1 MKFNFKNFGYIDN
14 GHIELSDLTILCGPN
29 NSGKTYTSYS
39 IYGFLKHFKDLT
51 DFSISDDSLDKLRD
65 DGSLD
70 IDLKEYIRETKHYIK
85 QASEKFT
92 NNLDDYFSV
101 PEEVFAKSEIK
112 FSIND
117 LKVDLSKEFNRVAKF
132 GKSRSLIFDKPP
144 NDSCLS
150 IVLETIDVKVGKI
163 SKRILNQI
171 ISDAI
176 ADCLLA
182 EAIVKPFVVTSER
195 TGIALFYKELDVN
208 KNRIIEHLT
217 ESDDLNPFS
226 LLESMRSRYARPIRD
241 NISIIRDY
249 ETINKQKSFI
259 KKDKQYK
266 YVTDALQDLLGG
278 SFKPIDKQVVYQP
291 KKVRNRDKVSVPV
304 YIASSSIKS
313 LFLIDLYINCLAK
326 EKGLLI
332 IDEPELNL
340 HPDNQR
346 KMAGLLARLVNA
358 GIKVMITTHSDY
370 LIREINNRIMLS
382 NEFSDKQSIMDK
394 QKSPKLITEDIL
406 KPEQVKAYTMSNH
419 TIKEIH
425 VDKYGIKL
433 DIFDSIIDS
442 SNNLSDEIFF
452 SLENGND

>member
-1 MKFNFKNFGYIDN
+1 MRFDFKNFGYIDD
-14 GHIELSDLTILCGPN
+14 GSIELSDLTILCGPN
-29 NSGKTYTSYS
+29 SSGKTYTSYS
-39 IYGFLKHFKDLT
+39 IYGFLKYFRNLT
-51 DFSISDDSLDKLRD
+51 DFSISDDLLDRLRE
-65 DGSLD
+65 DGGLD
-70 IDLKEYIRETKHYIK
+70 IDLKDYTKETKYYIK
-85 QASEKFT
+85 KASEKFSNT
-92 NNLDDYFSV
+92 LNDYFSV
-101 PEEVFAKSEIK
+101 PEDVFAQSEIN
-112 FSIND
+112 FSIDD
-117 LKVDLSKEFNRVAKF
+117 LKIDLSREFNRIAKF
-132 GKSRSLIFDKPP
+132 GNSRSLIFDKPP
-144 NDSCLS
+144 SESCLS
-150 IVLETIDVKVGKI
+150 IVLETTDVKVSKLP
-163 SKRILNQI
+163 KRILSQI

-176 ADCLLA
+176 ADCLLESA
-182 EAIVKPFVVTSER
+182 LVKPFVVTSER

-217 ESDDLNPFS
+217 ESDDLDPFL
-226 LLESMRSRYARPIRD
+226 LLESMRSRYAKPIQD
-241 NISIIRDY
+241 NINVIRDY
-249 ETINKQKSFI
+249 ENINKQKSFI
-259 KKDKQYK
+259 KKDKKYK

-278 SFKPIDKQVVYQP
+278 SFKSIDKQVVYQP

-313 LFLIDLYINCLAK
+313 LFLIDLYINYLAK

-358 GIKVMITTHSDY
+358 GIKVMVTTHSDY

-382 NEFSDKQSIMDK
+382 NEIPDKKEIMSK
-394 QKSPKLITEDIL
+394 QKSPKLIKEDIL
-406 KPEQVKAYTMSNH
+406 KPEQVKAYTMSDH
-419 TIKEIH
+419 TIKEID

-452 SLENGND
+452 SLENSND

>member
-1 MKFNFKNFGYIDN
+1 MKFNFKNFGYIDE
-14 GHIELSDLTILCGPN
+14 GSIELSDLTILCGPN

-39 IYGFLKHFKDLT
+39 IYGFLKYFRNLA
-51 DFSISDDSLDKLRD
+51 DFSISNDLLDRLREE
-65 DGSLD
+65 GSLD
-70 IDLKEYIRETKHYIK
+70 IDLEGYTKETKHYIK
-85 QASEKFT
+85 KASEKFSNT
-92 NNLDDYFSV
+92 LDDYFSV
-101 PEEVFAKSEIK
+101 PEEVFAKSEIE

-117 LKVDLSKEFNRVAKF
+117 LDIDLSKEFKRVAKF
-132 GKSRSLIFDKPP
+132 GNSRSLIFDKPP
-144 NDSCLS
+144 SENCLS
-150 IVLETIDVKVGKI
+150 IVLETTDKELSKLP
-163 SKRILNQI
+163 KRILSRI

-176 ADCLLA
+176 SDCLLSG
-182 EAIVKPFVVTSER
+182 AIVKPFVITSER

-217 ESDDLNPFS
+217 ESDDLDPFS
-226 LLESMRSRYARPIRD
+226 LLESMRSRYAKPIQD
-241 NISIIRDY
+241 NISVIRDY

-259 KKDKQYK
+259 KRDKQYK

-278 SFKPIDKQVVYQP
+278 SFKPVDKQVVYQP
-291 KKVRNRDKVSVPV
+291 KKIRNRDRVSVPV

-382 NEFSDKQSIMDK
+382 NEFSDKNSIMIK
-394 QKSPKLITEDIL
+394 QKSPKLIKEDIL
-406 KPEQVKAYTMSNH
+406 QPEQVKAYTMSEN
-419 TIKEIH
+419 TIKEIN

-433 DIFDSIIDS
+433 EIFDSIIDS

-452 SLENGND
+452 SLEEDYD